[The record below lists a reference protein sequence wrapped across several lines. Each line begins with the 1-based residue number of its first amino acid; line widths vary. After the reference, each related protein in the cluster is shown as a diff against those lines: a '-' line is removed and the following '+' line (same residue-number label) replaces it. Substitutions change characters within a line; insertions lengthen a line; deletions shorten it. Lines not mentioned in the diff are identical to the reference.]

1 MATLTMMGAAGKRY
15 TKITG
20 VSCMSINTDPE
31 EFIKFHCLL
40 TASAPEGYQPFYF
53 PLEKNGKDPW
63 KGNSWKNNRKTV
75 EEAYKLMGL
84 GWNIGI
90 AATDSDPL
98 VIVDIDD
105 LSQVKSHKP
114 TLENQ
119 SRKRIGRHCFY
130 FTSDPLAK
138 SIFDNS
144 AKQNIA
150 TEDAGEVRANWQYVV
165 AAGSY
170 VPCAPEELARVPEE
184 DRINAGKYSVMIEHK
199 VTSITYDELPE
210 AYRICLENKRAVDI
224 ANKQKKTK
232 KPAAAQEKDSKNKS
246 ALWSLSI
253 HDVTGKSDSLTF
265 RFPSPFHGSKTYKD
279 TSVSNGM
286 LHCWRHNCS
295 HTALTYL
302 AVEAGISTC
311 SGAGF
316 GHNGSGGSDVDF
328 DDPHTIYTVW
338 NYAKAHGF
346 IPDDDPM
353 PTKAMVYYALQEK
366 LCGEKDIVEGW
377 KLPHGV
383 YNKVIETAPFNV
395 GREPFKKRTEKIDKI
410 LQGAMLSP
418 IQIAE
423 ALQESIPIYYDPAR
437 NYWMWNEYFKMY
449 ERVDETEIMCQISES
464 MDLTV
469 YKSQMKQEI
478 LEAIRIT
485 GRKRRVQPTK
495 KEWIQFED
503 LVVNIE
509 NGETFE
515 ATPEYFYSSPIPHKL
530 GDSEDTPIIDGLF
543 KSWHSEKAA
552 HLCEICAYCMYD
564 GYPIQRIF
572 AFVGSGSNG
581 KGQFMT
587 LLRQLVGVENCVGT
601 DLDRLSKS
609 QFEAS
614 KLYKKKAAFI
624 GETNYNLLSKTNM
637 LKALSGGDLV
647 SCEFKGR
654 DSFDFVNTAK
664 IIISTNGLPATTDRS
679 DGFYRRWDITE
690 FKNKFVDGKDVV
702 NEIPEAEYQNL
713 CRKCV
718 RILKD
723 ILKEGR
729 LLHEEDQ
736 ETRKTKYE
744 TLSNPV
750 QAFVNDEC
758 TVDPERIV
766 PIWYLYD
773 EYEKYRELKGHRRI
787 SKMEFSESIRGM
799 GFETGPKWYSK
810 NEVPQYTKRE
820 SEDDGK
826 NWKSY
831 FGLST
836 NPNRSSVRPNQSF
849 FDSSEATDAI
859 PNQINHS
866 NQEIVIENIY
876 RKLDKNEV
884 RKVSPV
890 RNDISPLELLDT
902 LIRTE
907 VKENYPNLVVKDEF
921 EFERNFCNKIP
932 YFKGSMVRSR
942 LHLLKQRGWN

>member
-1 MATLTMMGAAGKRY
+1 
-15 TKITG
+15 
-20 VSCMSINTDPE
+20 MSVYTDPE
-31 EFIKFHCLL
+31 EFKKFHELL
-40 TASAPEGYQPFYF
+40 TADAPEGYQPYYF

-63 KGNSWKNNRKTV
+63 KGLSWKQNRKTF
-75 EEAYKLMGL
+75 EQAYDLMKQGF
-84 GWNIGI
+84 NIGI
-90 AATDSDPL
+90 AAIDTDPL

-130 FTSDPLAK
+130 FTDDPLAT

-150 TEDAGEVRANWQYVV
+150 TEDAGEVRSNWQYVV

-170 VPCAPEELARVPEE
+170 VPCAPEELAAIPDE
-184 DRINAGKYSVMIEHK
+184 DKPNAGRYSLMIEHS
-199 VTSITYDELPE
+199 VTSITYNELPE
-210 AYRICLENKRAVDI
+210 AYRTCLENKRAVDI
-224 ANKQKKTK
+224 AHQQKKER
-232 KPAAAQEKDSKNKS
+232 KPFAQDKDSKNKS
-246 ALWSLSI
+246 ALWGLTI
-253 HDVTGKSDSLTF
+253 HDVTGKRDDPTH

-295 HTALTYL
+295 HSALTYL
-302 AVEAGISTC
+302 AVEAGLSNC
-311 SGAGF
+311 SGAGY
-316 GHNGSGGSDVDF
+316 GHNKAGSSDVDF
-328 DDPHTIYTVW
+328 DDPKTVYTVW
-338 NYAKAHGF
+338 LYAKTHGF
-346 IPDDDPM
+346 IPNDDPM
-353 PTKAMVYYALQEK
+353 PTRAMVYYALQEK
-366 LCGEKDIVEGW
+366 LCEERDIAEGW
-377 KLPHGV
+377 KLPMGI
-383 YNKVIETAPFNV
+383 YNKIIETAPFNV
-395 GREPFKKRTEKIDKI
+395 GREPLQKKTERFGQA
-410 LQGAMLSP
+410 LQGAMLNP
-418 IQIAE
+418 MQIAE
-423 ALQESIPIYYDPAR
+423 ALQESIPIYFDPAR
-437 NYWMWNEYFKMY
+437 NYWMWNDDYKRY

-485 GRKRRVQPTK
+485 GRIRRVQPTK
-495 KEWIQFED
+495 REWLQFENC
-503 LVVNIE
+503 VVNIE
-509 NGETFE
+509 TGETFE
-515 ATPEYFYSSPIPHKL
+515 ATPDYFFAAPIPHRL
-530 GDSEDTPIIDGLF
+530 GDSEETPTINGLF

-587 LLRQLVGVENCVGT
+587 LLRRLVGAENCVGT

-624 GETNYNLLSKTNM
+624 GETNYNTLSRTNM

-690 FKNKFVDGKDVV
+690 FKNKFKDGRDVV
-702 NEIPEAEYQNL
+702 DEIPEEEYQNL

-718 RILKD
+718 RLLKD
-723 ILKEGR
+723 ILTAGK
-729 LLHEEDQ
+729 LLHEEEQDK
-736 ETRKTKYE
+736 RKEKYE
-744 TLSNPV
+744 ALSNPV
-750 QAFVNDEC
+750 QAFVNEEC
-758 TVDPERIV
+758 KADPNEYV

-773 EYEKYRELKGHRRI
+773 EYEKYREIRGHRKM
-787 SKMEFSESIRGM
+787 SKAEFGEIIRGI
-799 GFETGPKWYSK
+799 GYESGPKWYSK
-810 NEVPQYTKRE
+810 EEVAKYSDTNNAE
-820 SEDDGK
+820 DGK

-831 FGLST
+831 FGLSK
-836 NPNRSSVRPNQSF
+836 NPNFAPVRSNQSNL
-849 FDSSEATDAI
+849 DSLEATATS
-859 PNQINHS
+859 PNFPNHS
-866 NQEIVIENIY
+866 NQEILIENTPIEEE
-876 RKLDKNEV
+876 KNTV
-884 RKVSPV
+884 RTVREV
-890 RNDISPLELLDT
+890 RNDISPLELLDN
-902 LIRTE
+902 LIRAE
-907 VKENYPNLVVKDEF
+907 VRDNYPNLVIKDEF
-921 EFERNFCNKIP
+921 EFERNFCKKLP
-932 YFKGSMVRSR
+932 YFAGSMVRAR
-942 LHLLKQRGWN
+942 LHALKMRGWN